1 VTTSGGAT
9 RVAGSFRDP
18 SGYLFE
24 RDGVLLRAVDPSFA
38 DTYDAVVASG
48 LYAALHRDGLLVAHE
63 EVDPALA
70 PAPAHRVLRP
80 ERLPF
85 VSFPYEWSPAQLRD
99 AALLTL
105 RIQDVAL
112 DHGMTLRDA
121 SAYNVQFSRGRAVFI
136 DTLSFEPRETE
147 APWDAYRQ
155 FCEHFLAPLALQ
167 TEVDVRLR
175 RLLVADVGGV
185 PLDLASTLLPGRT
198 KLRPGLGTHVHAH
211 ARATRTREA
220 DASAERK
227 RARFSDQALRGLVDS
242 LRGTVRKLTW
252 EVGRTTWSDYYAD
265 ASHYSDAAMRDKEA
279 AVDRFVRRVGPRTVW
294 DLGANTGRFSRIA
307 AASGA
312 HVVAFDIDEG
322 AVEAA
327 WRNITAAPSSGITAA
342 PSSGITAAPS
352 SGITAAPSSGITAAP
367 SSGDGGLTTDAG
379 GEVLP
384 LVLDLANPSPAIGW
398 ANEERPSVGERGP
411 VDLVL
416 ALALVHHLAIG
427 NNVPLSRVAE
437 LLARSARSV
446 VVEFVPK
453 GDPKVDVLLATRED
467 VFPDYTHEGFEAA
480 IGEHFTLAE
489 RHAVAESERTLY
501 LLEGR

>member
-1 VTTSGGAT
+1 MTPPSSATGGG

-18 SGYLFE
+18 AGYLFE

-38 DTYDAVVASG
+38 ETYDAVVASG
-48 LYAALHRDGLLVAHE
+48 LYDALHRDGLLVPHE

-70 PAPAHRVLRP
+70 PTPAHRVLRP

-85 VSFPYEWSPAQLRD
+85 ISHPFEWSPAQLRD

-112 DHGMTLRDA
+112 DHGMSLRDA
-121 SAYNVQFSRGRAVFI
+121 SAYNVQLWRGRAVFI
-136 DTLSFEPRETE
+136 DTLSFEPRAGEP
-147 APWDAYRQ
+147 PWVAYRQ

-198 KLRPGLGTHVHAH
+198 KLKPGLGTHLHAH
-211 ARATRTREA
+211 ARAGRTREA
-220 DASAERK
+220 DAGAERK
-227 RARFSDQALRGLVDS
+227 QARFSDQALRGLVDS
-242 LRGTVRKLTW
+242 LRGTVSKLTW
-252 EVGRTTWSDYYAD
+252 EVDRTTWSDYYAD
-265 ASHYSDAAMRDKEA
+265 ATHYSDAAMRDKETTVA
-279 AVDRFVRRVGPRTVW
+279 RFVERVAPRRVW

-307 AASGA
+307 AKTGA

-327 WRNITAAPSSGITAA
+327 WRK
-342 PSSGITAAPS
+342 
-352 SGITAAPSSGITAAP
+352 
-367 SSGDGGLTTDAG
+367 GGLTIG
-379 GEVLP
+379 EGEVLP

-398 ANEERPSVGERGP
+398 ANEERASVGDRGP

-427 NNVPLSRVAE
+427 NNVPLPQVAE
-437 LLARSARSV
+437 LLARSARHV

-467 VFPDYTHEGFEAA
+467 VFPDYTIEGFEAA
-480 IGEHFTLAE
+480 IAPFFEVRE
-489 RHAVAESERTLY
+489 RADVAESTRVLY
-501 LLEGR
+501 LLETR